1 MHLRI
6 LILGVSLS
14 LAAGA
19 SAMPVMAASPSEI
32 INRTPPP
39 PERIEAEPEARK
51 GFVWSPGFWEWRGTG
66 YRWAPG
72 EWVKEKRGHRWQ
84 PYGWEERDGRYHFVH
99 GAWQPLVTTAAASQ
113 AGSK

>member
-6 LILGVSLS
+6 LILGFS

-19 SAMPVMAASPSEI
+19 SAMPASATPSEI

-39 PERIEAEPEARK
+39 LERQEALPAPRK
-51 GFVWSPGFWEWRGTG
+51 GHVWSPGFWEWRGTG
-66 YRWAPG
+66 YKWTPG
-72 EWVKEKRGHRWQ
+72 EWIKEKRGHSWQ

-99 GAWQPLVTTAAASQ
+99 GAWRPVEKTAAAAP
-113 AGSK
+113 AGSN